1 MFFNK
6 NGAAKLK
13 ESINYQTELYVQGLV
28 DEAKVFKSEMAES
41 GNRLSSGAYQDAKNH
56 LDKLRDDF
64 NKKLF
69 ELIKSNGSLV
79 EKSDLESVGT
89 CLRQNFLCI
98 VEPEKCFL
106 EQCATDPIRGLKNL
120 ELSLSQAT
128 DRRERDLKGIL
139 IELESF
145 VANESARISKAERMK
160 MWGLVLAGIA
170 ILISIYVH
178 MSNSNNSIL

>member
-1 MFFNK
+1 MFANK
-6 NGAAKLK
+6 NRAAKLK
-13 ESINYQTELYVQGLV
+13 ESINHQTELYMQGLV
-28 DEAKVFKSEMAES
+28 DEANVFQSEMAVN

-64 NKKLF
+64 AKKLS

-79 EKSDLESVGT
+79 EKSDLESLDT

-98 VEPEKCFL
+98 VQPEKCFL
-106 EQCATDPIRGLKNL
+106 ERCAADPIRGLKNL
-120 ELSLSQAT
+120 ELSLSEAN
-128 DRRERDLKGIL
+128 DRRERDLKGVL

-145 VANESARISKAERMK
+145 VTNESARISKAERMAR
-160 MWGLVLAGIA
+160 WSLVLSGIA

-178 MSNSNNSIL
+178 VFNSNNSIP